1 MIRYYTLIEGKVK
14 PSSTT
19 GSDDITW
26 CDVFQ
31 PTDNE
36 LMEVSKKFNIAIE
49 DMEDSL
55 DENEHPRHTI
65 DILRNNHF
73 LLLHVVPSQINENA
87 NNLTVPIGIFL
98 TKEKKILTVY
108 GQSLRNFQAVFEI
121 MNQGAMPDSYS
132 LLGQILHFL
141 FEQVNQFTQ
150 EFAKQV
156 KHLQV
161 KILKSQNVGD
171 IHEPFRLN
179 SLLISYNPIMS
190 DNAMA
195 WKSFNESVLPEIKQ
209 NLQLVEKY
217 NDLQIDIN
225 QIEKFSSI
233 LGDVLANSLDA
244 YASVIN
250 NNLSNVMK
258 TVGSISL
265 ILMIPSIIA
274 SLYGMNVGL
283 PGGGDPEGGVTLAFY
298 LIVGVSFLL
307 SFGVWRIFRHKHW
320 L

>member
-1 MIRYYTLIEGKVK
+1 
-14 PSSTT
+14 
-19 GSDDITW
+19 
-26 CDVFQ
+26 
-31 PTDNE
+31 
-36 LMEVSKKFNIAIE
+36 
-49 DMEDSL
+49 MEDSL

-73 LLLHVVPSQINENA
+73 LLLHVVPSQVIDSA
-87 NNLTVPIGIFL
+87 DNLTIPIGIFL
-98 TKEKKILTVY
+98 TKEKKILTIY
-108 GQSLRNFQAVFEI
+108 GQSLRNFQAIFEVI
-121 MNQGAMPDSYS
+121 NQGIMQDSYS
-132 LLGQILHFL
+132 LLEQILHFL

-150 EFAKQV
+150 EFAKKV
-156 KHLQV
+156 KNLQK

-171 IHEPFRLN
+171 IQEPFRLN
-179 SLLISYNPIMS
+179 SYLISYNPILS
-190 DNAMA
+190 DNVMA

-209 NLQLVEKY
+209 NLQLTEKF

-283 PGGGDPEGGVTLAFY
+283 PGGGDPESGITLSFY
-298 LIVGVSFLL
+298 LIVSISFLL

>member
-1 MIRYYTLIEGKVK
+1 
-14 PSSTT
+14 
-19 GSDDITW
+19 
-26 CDVFQ
+26 
-31 PTDNE
+31 
-36 LMEVSKKFNIAIE
+36 
-49 DMEDSL
+49 MEDSL

-65 DILRNNHF
+65 DILRKNHF
-73 LLLHVVPSQINENA
+73 LLLHVVPGQINENTD
-87 NNLTVPIGIFL
+87 NLTVPIGIFL

-121 MNQGAMPDSYS
+121 MNQGTMPDSYF

-179 SLLISYNPIMS
+179 SLLISYNPIMA
-190 DNAMA
+190 DNAIA
-195 WKSFNESVLPEIKQ
+195 WKSFNESLLPEIKQ
-209 NLQLVEKY
+209 NLQLVDKY
-217 NDLQIDIN
+217 NDLLIDIN

-250 NNLSNVMK
+250 NNLSSVMK

-283 PGGGDPEGGVTLAFY
+283 PGGSDPEGGVTLAFY
-298 LIVGVSFLL
+298 LIIAVSFLL